1 MTNNAAECRF
11 GGGSSVAP
19 AAAEQRTATRRKQ
32 RYCCCCR
39 KKGGARGGFFQSSSV
54 RLGHHHQRSHQIG
67 GSFPSPLLYGPSTLW
82 YTNKVRGK
90 QVGSFFKSRFGTSV
104 ARLATGARCQ
114 ELVLCYL
121 HMSLKNTSW
130 WFLVLIFPQADI

>member
-1 MTNNAAECRF
+1 MPIRRRQQCGARATNRH
-11 GGGSSVAP
+11 AP
-19 AAAEQRTATRRKQ
+19 QATLLLR
-32 RYCCCCR
+32 CSR

-90 QVGSFFKSRFGTSV
+90 QVGSFFKSRFGTV
-104 ARLATGARCQ
+104 VWRALL
-114 ELVLCYL
+114 LVQDVKNLFCVFYL
-121 HMSLKNTSW
+121 SLKNTSW
-130 WFLVLIFPQADI
+130 WFLVLIFFIFTIFC